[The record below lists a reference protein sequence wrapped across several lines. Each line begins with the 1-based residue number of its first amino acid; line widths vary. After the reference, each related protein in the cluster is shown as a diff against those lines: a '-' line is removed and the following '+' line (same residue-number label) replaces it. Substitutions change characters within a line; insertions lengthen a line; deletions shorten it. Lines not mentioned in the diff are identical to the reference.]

1 MEQRNCEN
9 CKIDFQITAE
19 DISFYS
25 QMKVPFPTWCREC
38 RFIRRLMWR
47 NERAYY
53 KRPCGLCQKN
63 IISLYAPENTFPV
76 YCHEC
81 YNSDN
86 WDRFEHGMEY
96 DFSQPFFAQYKVLLS
111 KVPRV
116 AMYQYESTKSEYA
129 NFIGHTNNAYL
140 SVSVVDHSENIYYS
154 KNITHSTNLYDC
166 LDSLTCENCYENIG
180 CTSNYGCAFAVNS
193 KNCVSSQ
200 YVFDCQNCSDCFMSS
215 NLRNKQYC
223 VRNQQLTKEEY
234 VEFLKTVSSDE
245 SLKKEFDELTRNSIH
260 RYANNINAVHS
271 KGDNLKNTKDCNYC
285 FSISDGE
292 NLTYCHRTPGLKDS
306 MDVNNMMWSARG
318 YEYSSGGAQ
327 GSSDLRFCT
336 NMFRGNLDNEYSDHC
351 GTTSHAFGCISVKSA
366 EYCILNKQYSKEQY
380 EELVPQ
386 IREHMDQSKYV
397 DSKGRA
403 FGYGEFFPPEF
414 SMFAYNETAAQ
425 EYFPKSESEVSD
437 FGVNWKDREKTD
449 YGTLLT
455 VEELKKLDRT
465 DAASVTS
472 KAVQCNGDSTTLC
485 SGAYRILP
493 EELEFYNRFN
503 IPLPEACPNCR
514 YFKRLQ
520 RFCNPLT
527 LWKKSCACDMENH
540 DHSGTCPNEFETTY
554 APDRTEKVYCE
565 SCYQKEVL

>member
-1 MEQRNCEN
+1 
-9 CKIDFQITAE
+9 
-19 DISFYS
+19 
-25 QMKVPFPTWCREC
+25 
-38 RFIRRLMWR
+38 
-47 NERAYY
+47 
-53 KRPCGLCQKN
+53 
-63 IISLYAPENTFPV
+63 
-76 YCHEC
+76 
-81 YNSDN
+81 
-86 WDRFEHGMEY
+86 
-96 DFSQPFFAQYKVLLS
+96 
-111 KVPRV
+111 
-116 AMYQYESTKSEYA
+116 
-129 NFIGHTNNAYL
+129 
-140 SVSVVDHSENIYYS
+140 
-154 KNITHSTNLYDC
+154 
-166 LDSLTCENCYENIG
+166 
-180 CTSNYGCAFAVNS
+180 
-193 KNCVSSQ
+193 
-200 YVFDCQNCSDCFMSS
+200 
-215 NLRNKQYC
+215 
-223 VRNQQLTKEEY
+223 
-234 VEFLKTVSSDE
+234 
-245 SLKKEFDELTRNSIH
+245 
-260 RYANNINAVHS
+260 
-271 KGDNLKNTKDCNYC
+271 
-285 FSISDGE
+285 
-292 NLTYCHRTPGLKDS
+292 
-306 MDVNNMMWSARG
+306 
-318 YEYSSGGAQ
+318 
-327 GSSDLRFCT
+327 
-336 NMFRGNLDNEYSDHC
+336 MFRGNLDNEYSDHC
-351 GTTSHAFGCISVKSA
+351 GTTSHAFGCISLKSA

-397 DSKGRA
+397 DSKGRG

-493 EELEFYNRFN
+493 EELQFYNRFN

-540 DHSGTCPNEFETTY
+540 DHSGICPNEFETTY